1 MNILILGGT
10 KFIGPFVVREL
21 VALGHEVTIFHRGET
36 EQALPPSVRHVHGDF
51 ADFNQHLDSLRG
63 LFPEVVLDMTPFRAE
78 DAERLKAFE
87 GVARRVVAISS
98 QDVYRA
104 FGRFWRT
111 EPGPPDPMPL
121 TEDSPLREKLS
132 ARGLDYNKTAIER
145 ALLERPNLHATIL
158 RLSAI
163 HGPGDH
169 VHRLFSFIKRMDD
182 GRPFILLSEAAGQWR
197 WARGYVEDMAHA
209 IVLAVTDERAAG
221 RIYNVAYEKTFT
233 GAEWVQQ
240 IARIVGWKGEVLVL
254 PIDQLPAHL
263 QSDKFDLTQQFEV
276 DSSRIRRELG
286 YAEIVEFD
294 EALRRTTDW
303 ERKNPPAK
311 VDPSEFNYEAEDAAV
326 TRFRN
331 VMPVNKVVFPL
342 SVRFEDGSIEEYESI
357 EHLELNLEDFD
368 SDIDVACRV
377 YDNLG
382 RPVHLK
388 LKLLEVK
395 ELFLTADSASQSEKD
410 E

>member
-1 MNILILGGT
+1 M
-10 KFIGPFVVREL
+10 REL
-21 VALGHEVTIFHRGET
+21 VELGHEVTIFHRGET
-36 EQALPPSVRHVHGDF
+36 EQDLPSSVRHVHGDF
-51 ADFNQHLDSLRG
+51 ANFNQHIDNLRG
-63 LFPEVVLDMTPFRAE
+63 LAPEVVLDMAPFRAE

-145 ALLERPNLHATIL
+145 ALIERPNLRATIL
-158 RLSAI
+158 RLPAI
-163 HGPGDH
+163 HGRGDH

-182 GRPFILLSEAAGQWR
+182 GRPFILLSEDAARWQ

-221 RIYNVAYEKTFT
+221 RIYNVAYEKTFN

-254 PIDQLPAHL
+254 PKDQLPVHL
-263 QSDKFDLTQQFEV
+263 QSDKFDLTQQFAV
-276 DSSRIRRELG
+276 DSSRIRGELG
-286 YAEIVEFD
+286 YAEIVDFD
-294 EALRRTTDW
+294 EALRRTIDW
-303 ERKNPPAK
+303 ERKNPPAQ
-311 VDPSEFNYEAEDAAV
+311 VDRVEFNYDAEDIAV
-326 TRFRN
+326 
-331 VMPVNKVVFPL
+331 
-342 SVRFEDGSIEEYESI
+342 SQ
-357 EHLELNLEDFD
+357 
-368 SDIDVACRV
+368 
-377 YDNLG
+377 
-382 RPVHLK
+382 
-388 LKLLEVK
+388 
-395 ELFLTADSASQSEKD
+395 LT
-410 E
+410 

>member
-21 VALGHEVTIFHRGET
+21 VELGHDVTIFHRGET
-36 EQALPPSVRHVHGDF
+36 EQDLPPSVRHLHGDF
-51 ADFNQHLDSLRG
+51 ANFNEHVDALRG
-63 LFPEVVLDMTPFRAE
+63 LSPEVVLDMAPFRAE

-111 EPGPPDPMPL
+111 EPGPPDPVPL

-132 ARGLDYNKTAIER
+132 ARGLDYNKTAVER
-145 ALLERPNLHATIL
+145 ALIERKDLRATIL
-158 RLSAI
+158 RLPAI
-163 HGPGDH
+163 HGKGDH
-169 VHRLFSFIKRMDD
+169 MHRLFSYIKRMDYQ
-182 GRPFILLSEAAGQWR
+182 RPFILLSEDAARWQ

-221 RIYNVAYEKTFT
+221 RIYNVAYEKTFN

-240 IARIVGWKGEVLVL
+240 IARIVGWKGEVLIL
-254 PIDQLPAHL
+254 PKEQLPAHL
-263 QSDKFDLTQQFEV
+263 QSDKFDLTQQFAV

-294 EALRRTTDW
+294 EALRRTIDW
-303 ERKNPPAK
+303 ERQNPPATI
-311 VDPSEFNYEAEDAAV
+311 DPAEFNYEDE
-326 TRFRN
+326 
-331 VMPVNKVVFPL
+331 
-342 SVRFEDGSIEEYESI
+342 
-357 EHLELNLEDFD
+357 
-368 SDIDVACRV
+368 DVAIS
-377 YDNLG
+377 
-382 RPVHLK
+382 K
-388 LKLLEVK
+388 LRDAVP
-395 ELFLTADSASQSEKD
+395 Q
-410 E
+410 

>member
-21 VALGHEVTIFHRGET
+21 VELGHDVTIFHRGET
-36 EQALPPSVRHVHGDF
+36 EQEFPARVRHVHGDF
-51 ADFNQHLDSLRG
+51 ANFNQHIDELRK
-63 LFPEVVLDMTPFRAE
+63 LAPEVVLDMAPFRAE

-121 TEDSPLREKLS
+121 TEDSPLREQLS

-145 ALLERPNLHATIL
+145 ALLERPNLRATIL
-158 RLSAI
+158 RLPAI
-163 HGPGDH
+163 HGQGDH

-182 GRPFILLSEAAGQWR
+182 GRPFILLSEDAARWQ

-240 IARIVGWKGEVLVL
+240 IARIVGWKGGVLVL
-254 PIDQLPAHL
+254 PRDQLPAQL
-263 QSDKFDLTQQFEV
+263 QSDKFDLTQQFAV

-286 YAEIVEFD
+286 YAEIVDFD
-294 EALRRTTDW
+294 EALRRTIDW

-311 VDPSEFNYEAEDAAV
+311 VDPAEFNYEAEDAAV
-326 TRFRN
+326 
-331 VMPVNKVVFPL
+331 
-342 SVRFEDGSIEEYESI
+342 S
-357 EHLELNLEDFD
+357 
-368 SDIDVACRV
+368 A
-377 YDNLG
+377 
-382 RPVHLK
+382 LK
-388 LKLLEVK
+388 
-395 ELFLTADSASQSEKD
+395 
-410 E
+410 

>member
-21 VALGHEVTIFHRGET
+21 AGLGHQVTIFHRGET
-36 EQALPPSVRHVHGDF
+36 EQDLPPSVRHVHGDF
-51 ADFNQHLDSLRG
+51 ANFNEHIDILRR
-63 LFPEVVLDMTPFRAE
+63 LTPEVVLDMAPFRAE

-111 EPGPPDPMPL
+111 EPGPPDPIPL

-145 ALLERPNLHATIL
+145 ALLERPNLRATIL
-158 RLSAI
+158 RLPAI
-163 HGPGDH
+163 HGRGDH

-182 GRPFILLSEAAGQWR
+182 GRPFILLSEDAAQWQ

-209 IVLAVTDERAAG
+209 IVLAVTDERSAG
-221 RIYNVAYEKTFT
+221 RIYNVAYEKTFN

-254 PIDQLPAHL
+254 PNDQLPAHL
-263 QSDKFDLTQQFEV
+263 HSDKFDLTQQFAV

-286 YAEIVEFD
+286 YAEIVDFD
-294 EALRRTTDW
+294 EALRRTIDW
-303 ERKNPPAK
+303 ERKNPPAT
-311 VDPSEFNYEAEDAAV
+311 VGPGEFNYAAEDIAV
-326 TRFRN
+326 
-331 VMPVNKVVFPL
+331 
-342 SVRFEDGSIEEYESI
+342 SQ
-357 EHLELNLEDFD
+357 
-368 SDIDVACRV
+368 
-377 YDNLG
+377 
-382 RPVHLK
+382 
-388 LKLLEVK
+388 
-395 ELFLTADSASQSEKD
+395 LT
-410 E
+410 